1 MENLY
6 NIKIH
11 RFSGQSTNFVFYLCG
26 NLVLGY
32 FNKEG
37 SNNSAISN
45 ATLIGNLPI
54 EFRPKIN
61 LTFMGTSVDV
71 PSTTE
76 VKVQTDGNV
85 LLKRTQGVFSFGTI
99 IYFTN

>member
-1 MENLY
+1 M
-6 NIKIH
+6 
-11 RFSGQSTNFVFYLCG
+11 
-26 NLVLGY
+26 LGY

-45 ATLIGNLPI
+45 TTLIENLPI

-61 LTFMGTSVDV
+61 LTFMGTSVDA

-76 VKVQTDGNV
+76 VKVQTDGKV